1 MSYQTT
7 IDQLEAHGYAIVEG
21 ALDLGFCDEIV
32 AEIERLEASFE
43 PSLKG
48 NAFVGYKTVRYFD
61 LLNQG
66 EVWQRV
72 AAHPN
77 LLPVLRGVLGAD
89 MLLSTMGT
97 AVIAPGELAQPIH
110 RDDEL
115 YELAM
120 PHRNLVCNTMWA
132 LTDFTEA
139 NGATRIVPDTHRL
152 IEPADA
158 RTDYRSIAAT
168 MPKGS
173 VCFVLGTCYHG
184 GGANLTAERR
194 WALTINY
201 CAGALRQQENLML
214 AIARE
219 KARGFSEELQGLI
232 GYRMSARNVGH
243 VDAGDP
249 RELLSQDAAART
261 RSVVGEPPPSVMP
274 SSFAIDAERQ
284 QHVGDDPAQVR

>member
-1 MSYQTT
+1 MDYDACIQE
-7 IDQLEAHGYAIVEG
+7 LETHGFAIMQDAVSP
-21 ALDLGFCDEIV
+21 AFCDEII
-32 AEIERLEASFE
+32 AEIERLEADGE

-77 LLPVLRGVLGAD
+77 LLPVLRGVLGRD

-97 AVIAPGELAQPIH
+97 AVIGAGERAQPIH

-115 YELAM
+115 YGMAM

-132 LTDFTEA
+132 LTDFAEA
-139 NGATRIVPDTHRL
+139 NGATRVVPDTHRL
-152 IEPADA
+152 NDPADPRA
-158 RTDYRSIAAT
+158 SYASIPVV

-184 GGANLTAERR
+184 GGANLTDERR

-201 CAGALRQQENLML
+201 CAGAMRQQENLML
-214 AIARE
+214 AVPRE
-219 KARGFSEELQGLI
+219 RAAGFSAELQALI
-232 GYRMSARNVGH
+232 GYQATQRGVGH
-243 VDAGDP
+243 VNAG
-249 RELLSQDAAART
+249 
-261 RSVVGEPPPSVMP
+261 
-274 SSFAIDAERQ
+274 
-284 QHVGDDPAQVR
+284 PAQKLLEPYRSKPQ

>member
-1 MSYQTT
+1 MTHQAAV
-7 IDQLEAHGYAIVEG
+7 DQLEAHGYAIVEG

-32 AEIERLEASFE
+32 AEIVRLEAGSE

-61 LLNQG
+61 LLNRG

-97 AVIAPGELAQPIH
+97 AVIAPGERAQPIH

-115 YELAM
+115 YDLAM

-132 LTDFTEA
+132 LTDFTEE

-152 IEPADA
+152 IEPADP
-158 RTDYRSIAAT
+158 RKDYRSIAAA

-184 GGANLTAERR
+184 GGANRTEQRR

-201 CAGALRQQENLML
+201 CAGAMRQQENLML

-219 KARGFSEELQGLI
+219 RARSFSEELQGRI

-249 RELLSQDAAART
+249 RRLLR
-261 RSVVGEPPPSVMP
+261 P
-274 SSFAIDAERQ
+274 
-284 QHVGDDPAQVR
+284 DDGAGAP

>member
-1 MSYQTT
+1 MQARETDMDHQAI

-32 AEIERLEASFE
+32 VEIERLEAGFE

-72 AAHPN
+72 ASHPS

-97 AVIAPGELAQPIH
+97 AVIAPDERPQPIH
-110 RDDEL
+110 RDDAL
-115 YELAM
+115 YDIAM

-132 LTDFTEA
+132 LTDFTEE

-152 IEPADA
+152 LEPADPRKA
-158 RTDYRSIAAT
+158 YPSIPAV

-184 GGANLTAERR
+184 GGANRSERRR

-201 CAGALRQQENLML
+201 CAGAVRQQENLML
-214 AIARE
+214 ATTRERARS
-219 KARGFSEELQGLI
+219 FSEELQGLI

-243 VDAGDP
+243 VDARDP
-249 RELLSQDAAART
+249 RYLLK
-261 RSVVGEPPPSVMP
+261 
-274 SSFAIDAERQ
+274 
-284 QHVGDDPAQVR
+284 

>member
-1 MSYQTT
+1 METQAV
-7 IDQLEAHGYAIVEG
+7 IARLERHGYAVVEAAVDP
-21 ALDLGFCDEIV
+21 ALCDEIV
-32 AEIERLEASFE
+32 AEIIRLEDENE

-61 LLNQG
+61 LLNRG

-72 AAHPN
+72 AAHPSV
-77 LLPVLRGVLGAD
+77 LPVVRGVLGED

-97 AVIAPGELAQPIH
+97 AVIAPGERAQPIH

-115 YELAM
+115 YEMAM

-132 LTDFTEA
+132 LTDFTEE

-152 IEPADA
+152 IDAADPRQA
-158 RTDYRSIAAT
+158 YPSIPAT

-184 GGANLTAERR
+184 GGANHTDERR

-201 CAGALRQQENLML
+201 CAGAMRQQENLML
-214 AIARE
+214 ATTRE
-219 KARGFSEELQGLI
+219 RAAGFSGELQGLI
-232 GYRMSARNVGH
+232 GYSSTLRGVGH
-243 VDAGDP
+243 VDAGP
-249 RELLSQDAAART
+249 ARRLLKPYRT
-261 RSVVGEPPPSVMP
+261 E
-274 SSFAIDAERQ
+274 AC
-284 QHVGDDPAQVR
+284 